1 MTQILRKKINVKIL
15 ILEINFKVINVK
27 FINICIA
34 TSELKSFEQR
44 KKKSTEF

>member
-15 ILEINFKVINVK
+15 ILEIKFKVINVK

-34 TSELKSFEQR
+34 TNELKSFEQR